1 MGSIAR
7 AGKGALVLV
16 ASDASEHT
24 WRRAMSFVAGTKQT
38 CIRIPATKAEMGQA
52 IGRQELAIAAITDP
66 NMALAMVK
74 ALPGDRTE
82 ALEALTQKA
91 DRAEKAS
98 AGRKG
103 PRPERPQK
111 RRTYE
116 EMILEV
122 RVYEFSEVSF
132 ARGGVGFRRGP
143 QGSDGDHLQVF

>member
-1 MGSIAR
+1 MTDGLQYLSLARKAGLAELGEEPVGSVTR

-82 ALEALTQKA
+82 ALEALNQKA
-91 DRAEKAS
+91 DRQKKHRQEEKAH
-98 AGRKG
+98 ARNVRK
-103 PRPERPQK
+103 
-111 RRTYE
+111 
-116 EMILEV
+116 
-122 RVYEFSEVSF
+122 S
-132 ARGGVGFRRGP
+132 GG
-143 QGSDGDHLQVF
+143 HTKK

>member
-1 MGSIAR
+1 MTDGLQYLSLARKAGLAELGEEPVGSVTR

-74 ALPGDRTE
+74 AGEVCLPEG
-82 ALEALTQKA
+82 AILTP
-91 DRAEKAS
+91 S
-98 AGRKG
+98 ARD
-103 PRPERPQK
+103 
-111 RRTYE
+111 
-116 EMILEV
+116 V
-122 RVYEFSEVSF
+122 F
-132 ARGGVGFRRGP
+132 AQAGVTPGAR
-143 QGSDGDHLQVF
+143 

>member
-1 MGSIAR
+1 MTEHILSMIGLAKKAGQVAIGEEPVGSVTR

-91 DRAEKAS
+91 DRQKKHRQEEKAH
-98 AGRKG
+98 ARNVRK
-103 PRPERPQK
+103 
-111 RRTYE
+111 
-116 EMILEV
+116 
-122 RVYEFSEVSF
+122 S
-132 ARGGVGFRRGP
+132 GG
-143 QGSDGDHLQVF
+143 HTKK